1 MDQTT
6 VTEALVV
13 TIVHKLTNV
22 KLKRENRMAKIPK
35 GNHIR
40 QEMMLTSSKSQEIE
54 PCKD

>member
-13 TIVHKLTNV
+13 TIVPKLTNV